1 MAERKKKVD
10 RAHELSISRQC
21 LVLNISRSSAYRKLT
36 DASADDMDLM
46 RKLDELH
53 LKRPFKGSR
62 RLRDDLWD
70 NWGLQ
75 VNRKRIQR
83 LMRLMRLMRIRALYP
98 GAKTTRRNPQHKV
111 YPYLLREL
119 EINRVNQVWCTDLTY
134 IPMRKGFL
142 YLVAIMDWHSRK
154 VLSWQLSNALDA
166 TPCVEALEEALVN
179 HGTPEVFNSDQGSQF
194 TSEDFTDVL
203 KDKGINISMDGKGR
217 WMDNVFIERLWR
229 SLKYEEVYLKA
240 YDSVAQAKQG
250 IGDWLMFYNEERRHT
265 SLSRMTPNQ
274 VYYDLPSG
282 LPIAA

>member
-1 MAERKKKVD
+1 MKVD
-10 RAHELSISRQC
+10 REHDLPIRRQC
-21 LVLNISRSSAYRKLT
+21 LALDISRSSAYRKLAG
-36 DASADDMDLM
+36 ASDDDIDLM

-53 LKRPFKGSR
+53 LRHPFKGSR

-70 NWGLQ
+70 RHGLQ
-75 VNRKRIQR
+75 VNRKRVQR
-83 LMRLMRLMRIRALYP
+83 LMRLMGIRALHP
-98 GAKTTRRNPQHKV
+98 GAKTTRPNPQHKV

-154 VLSWQLSNALDA
+154 VLSWRLSNSLDA
-166 TPCVEALEEALVN
+166 APCIEALEEALAN
-179 HGTPEVFNSDQGSQF
+179 HGTPEIFNSDQGCQF

-203 KDKGINISMDGKGR
+203 KEHGVRISMDGKGR

-240 YDSVAQAKQG
+240 YDSVAQARQG
-250 IGDWLMFYNEERRHT
+250 IADWLMFYNEERRHA
-265 SLSRMTPNQ
+265 SLSRMTPDQ

>member
-10 RAHELSISRQC
+10 RTHELPISRQC
-21 LVLNISRSSAYRKLT
+21 LALDISRSSAYRKP
-36 DASADDMDLM
+36 AGVSADDIDLM

-53 LKRPFKGSR
+53 LRRPFKGSR

-70 NWGLQ
+70 NYGLQ
-75 VNRKRIQR
+75 VNRKRVQR
-83 LMRLMRLMRIRALYP
+83 LMRLMGIRALHP
-98 GAKTTRRNPQHKV
+98 GAKTTRPNPKHKV

-154 VLSWQLSNALDA
+154 VLSWRLSNSLDA
-166 TPCVEALEEALVN
+166 APCVEALEEALAN
-179 HGTPEVFNSDQGSQF
+179 YGTPEIFNSDQGCQF

-203 KDKGINISMDGKGR
+203 KDYGIKISMDGKGR

-240 YDSVAQAKQG
+240 YDSVAQARQG
-250 IGDWLMFYNEERRHT
+250 IDDWLMFYNEERRHT
-265 SLSRMTPNQ
+265 SLSRMTPDQ
-274 VYYDLPSG
+274 IYYDLPSG
-282 LPIAA
+282 LPMAA

>member
-1 MAERKKKVD
+1 MAERKKKID
-10 RAHELSISRQC
+10 RGHELPISRQC
-21 LVLNISRSSAYRKLT
+21 MALDISRSSAYRKL
-36 DASADDMDLM
+36 AGVSDDDIDLM

-53 LKRPFKGSR
+53 LRRPFKGSR

-70 NWGLQ
+70 NYGLQ

-83 LMRLMRLMRIRALYP
+83 LMRLMDIRALHP
-98 GAKTTRRNPQHKV
+98 GAKTTRPNPQHKV

-119 EINRVNQVWCTDLTY
+119 EINRINQVWCTDLTY

-154 VLSWQLSNALDA
+154 VLSWRLSNSLDA
-166 TPCVEALEEALVN
+166 APCIEALEEALAN
-179 HGTPEVFNSDQGSQF
+179 YGTPEIFNSDQGCQF

-203 KDKGINISMDGKGR
+203 KDNGIRISMDGKGR

-250 IGDWLMFYNEERRHT
+250 IDDWLMFYNEERRHS
-265 SLSRMTPNQ
+265 SLSRMTPDQ
-274 VYYDLPSG
+274 VYYELPSG

>member
-1 MAERKKKVD
+1 MAERKKKVN
-10 RAHELSISRQC
+10 REHGLPLSRQC
-21 LVLNISRSSAYRKLT
+21 LALDISRSSAYRKP
-36 DASADDMDLM
+36 AGVSVDDIDLM

-53 LKRPFKGSR
+53 LRRPFKGSR

-70 NWGLQ
+70 NYGLQ
-75 VNRKRIQR
+75 VNRKRVQR
-83 LMRLMRLMRIRALYP
+83 LMRLMGIRALHP
-98 GAKTTRRNPQHKV
+98 GAKTTRPNPQHKV

-154 VLSWQLSNALDA
+154 VLSWRLSNSLDA
-166 TPCVEALEEALVN
+166 APCVEALEEALAN
-179 HGTPEVFNSDQGSQF
+179 YGTPEIFNSDQGCQF

-203 KDKGINISMDGKGR
+203 KDNGIKISMDGKGR

-250 IGDWLMFYNEERRHT
+250 IGDWLMFYNEERRHA
-265 SLSRMTPNQ
+265 SLSRMTPDQ
-274 VYYDLPSG
+274 VYYELPSG

>member
-1 MAERKKKVD
+1 MAERKKKID
-10 RAHELSISRQC
+10 RGHELAISRQC
-21 LVLNISRSSAYRKLT
+21 MALDISRSSAYRKL
-36 DASADDMDLM
+36 AGVSDDDIDLM
-46 RKLDELH
+46 CKLDELH
-53 LKRPFKGSR
+53 LRRPFKGSR

-70 NWGLQ
+70 NYGLQ

-83 LMRLMRLMRIRALYP
+83 LMRIMDIRALHP
-98 GAKTTRRNPQHKV
+98 GAKTTRPNPQHKV

-154 VLSWQLSNALDA
+154 VLSWRLSNSLDA
-166 TPCVEALEEALVN
+166 APCIEALEEALAN
-179 HGTPEVFNSDQGSQF
+179 YGTPEIFNSDQGCQF

-203 KDKGINISMDGKGR
+203 KDNGIRISMDGKGR

-240 YDSVAQAKQG
+240 YDSVAQARQG
-250 IGDWLMFYNEERRHT
+250 IDDWLMFYNEERRHS
-265 SLSRMTPNQ
+265 SLSRMTPDQ
-274 VYYDLPSG
+274 VYYELPSG
-282 LPIAA
+282 LPTAA